1 MAMTDEELKK
11 LEDELQAYSQDEE
24 LQSYLNSIKEKQQ
37 IKQKESEISTN
48 PLEAFARSTAQGL
61 TSEFADELT
70 ARAESMLTDTPYEQA
85 VEESRKEYKKS
96 EQEYP
101 LTSLAG
107 QITGSVGQALGLG
120 ALLPGAGAAPGAGR
134 AAQAAYR
141 LKNLIMPTTKG
152 GFLPNV
158 KNIAKAGAI
167 QGAATEVGMA
177 EDMDTAASNI
187 TSGALGGAATG
198 LILGGATEGIK
209 KGAGALGKKISEGID
224 RGEYPEVFKQMRT
237 GIRTGLEGIGFSTPA
252 EKSRLMK
259 EAENAAEKVVP
270 EIGDNLRA
278 IGDLRQRIL
287 DKAKVPVKIEDVV
300 QSALD
305 ELKDSPYDKA
315 NKLRKQIKLL
325 YLQRKNKFPEG
336 QQVYTPADAYALA
349 SEIEGIF
356 KTGKNLNRN
365 IKSLGIKTVSELKKR
380 AEDSVDTRT
389 ALAALSEDPQA
400 LAQYSKYLE
409 RLSPEELIG
418 KESGGIKDIKEATQR
433 AKELSQG
440 MQMMAAADP
449 STVMEPIKQD
459 QKTLVA
465 KIRTAK
471 QAEKK
476 ANEIRE
482 AFRMINATI
491 AKEDPTILTD
501 MIKPSQQLIEQII
514 NESPEDV
521 VQNLNPIRKL
531 NEQMNKLLTSTEILG
546 IKKGDNFESKRVKD
560 FEKIFR
566 NILEQSK
573 DTKTGYIDQVRYRK
587 AMEQLEGSFP
597 ELADKIK
604 SEISPIIDKLQ
615 FKSYVETGAMDSG
628 VKEPGIIKSFIGNVG
643 QLGASAA
650 NIGSQIYSAAEKGAP
665 GPLKLGVTVP
675 TTTIL
680 RPVASTLNSMK
691 TTVDD
696 MIAARASRG
705 ADPGIWKGI
714 SEKIDNALMEKD
726 EARRAAILNTLMQY
740 SVFRNLI
747 GKPTQEKK

>member
-24 LQSYLNSIKEKQQ
+24 LLSYLNSVKEKQQ
-37 IKQKESEISTN
+37 AKRKESEISSN
-48 PLEAFARSTAQGL
+48 PLEAFSRGTAQGL

-96 EQEYP
+96 EELYP
-101 LTSLAG
+101 LTTIAG
-107 QITGSVGQALGLG
+107 QITGGVGQALGLG

-141 LKNLIMPTTKG
+141 LKNLIMPTAKK
-152 GFLPNV
+152 GFLSNV
-158 KNIAKAGAI
+158 GGMAQAGAI
-167 QGAATEVGMA
+167 QGAATQVGMS
-177 EDMDTAASNI
+177 EDLDNAYSDI
-187 TSGALGGAATG
+187 KSGALGGAATG
-198 LILGGATEGIK
+198 AILGGAVEGLK
-209 KGAGALGKKISEGID
+209 KGGSFIGGKISEGID
-224 RGEYPEVFKQMRT
+224 KGEYPEVFKQVRT
-237 GIRTGLEGIGFSTPA
+237 GVRTGLEGIGFSTPA
-252 EKSRLMK
+252 EKSKLMK
-259 EAENAAEKVVP
+259 EAESAAEQLVP

-278 IGDLRQRIL
+278 VGDLRQRIL
-287 DKAKVPVKIEDVV
+287 DKAKVPVKIEDII
-300 QSALD
+300 QTALD

-315 NKLRKQIKLL
+315 NKLRKQLKLL
-325 YLQRKNKFPEG
+325 YIQKKNKFPEG
-336 QQVYTPADAYALA
+336 QQVYTPSDAYALA
-349 SEIEGIF
+349 SEIEEIF

-365 IKSLGIKTVSELKKR
+365 IKSVGIRTVSELKKR

-389 ALAALSEDPQA
+389 ALAAISEDPEA

-409 RLSPEELIG
+409 KMSPEELIG
-418 KESGGIKDIKEATQR
+418 KESGGIGSIKEATKK
-433 AKELSQG
+433 AKDLSEN

-449 STVMEPIKQD
+449 TTVMEPIKQD
-459 QKTLVA
+459 YKTLTA
-465 KIRTAK
+465 KITTAK

-501 MIKPSQQLIEQII
+501 AIKPSQQLIDQIV
-514 NESPEDV
+514 NQSPDDV

-546 IKKGDNFESKRVKD
+546 IKRGNNYESKRVKD

-566 NILEQSK
+566 NILEQAK

-628 VKEPGIIKSFIGNVG
+628 VKEPGIVKSFIGNVG

-650 NIGSQIYSAAEKGAP
+650 NIGSQIYSAAEKGMP

-680 RPVASTLNSMK
+680 RPVASTLTSMK

-696 MIAARASRG
+696 MITARASRG

-740 SVFRNLI
+740 SVFRNLV